1 MKRKEI
7 YFDKETFNYQLG
19 QLNKI
24 VESANKYNAISKNYI
39 ITLED
44 IKLMIRSKE
53 RFLKERWNILYSDV
67 CNLFGVD
74 IEMIG
79 DNEEISKIA
88 DNKFKSIQDIT
99 NRINRLAGQYWY
111 TIGEYIG
118 QDNKGNFIVLE
129 QCLKEDNTEY
139 TNTEK
144 ENKILDDI
152 RIIYDICKKYNISK
166 REFKDDIFYNNME
179 INPYIIRRLGK

>member
-7 YFDKETFNYQLG
+7 FFDKETFNYQLG

-24 VESANKYNAISKNYI
+24 VESANNHNEVSKNYI

-53 RFLKERWNILYSDV
+53 RFLKERWYILYSDV

-88 DNKFKSIQDIT
+88 DNKFKSI
-99 NRINRLAGQYWY
+99 
-111 TIGEYIG
+111 
-118 QDNKGNFIVLE
+118 
-129 QCLKEDNTEY
+129 
-139 TNTEK
+139 
-144 ENKILDDI
+144 
-152 RIIYDICKKYNISK
+152 
-166 REFKDDIFYNNME
+166 
-179 INPYIIRRLGK
+179 